1 MLNGP
6 HERVQQMTWV
16 VGATSQSRGVLVSD
30 VRVTFADG
38 SRADILQKS
47 FLIANYLAAG
57 FAGSVRI
64 GFDLISGLRSLIPED
79 GIIGRHACDPFEV
92 ATVWAPQTQEIFSA
106 APSQERKNGASM
118 LIVGASPM
126 EHLGAPQ
133 FPRMYL
139 IRMVAPQFIPRFFN
153 QGLPMT
159 SIGSGS
165 RVTEYKAALRPLF
178 RNSSGIVKAHMTGIH
193 GWAETLGF
201 SITSLVRES
210 QTSEFSES
218 LHITGVTLGD
228 MVQVNNNTTIY
239 PRVGSPL
246 VLRMPPVA
254 GSWAEFDAMA
264 ATCNKLS
271 GSATC

>member
-1 MLNGP
+1 
-6 HERVQQMTWV
+6 MTWV

-30 VRVTFADG
+30 VRVTFADA
-38 SRADILQKS
+38 SKADMLQKS

-64 GFDLISGLRSLIPED
+64 GFDLISGLRSLIPEE
-79 GIIGRHACDPFEV
+79 GIIGRHACDPVEV
-92 ATVWAPQTQEIFSA
+92 AKVFTPMAQAIFSQ
-106 APSQERKNGASM
+106 APSHEQKNNASI
-118 LIVGASPM
+118 LIVGVSPIENM
-126 EHLGAPQ
+126 GAPQ
-133 FPRMYL
+133 FPKVYL
-139 IRMVAPQFIPRFFN
+139 IRMIAPQFIPRLFN
-153 QGLPMT
+153 QGLAMT

-178 RNSSGIVKAHMTGIH
+178 RNSSGIHSAHMTGIH

-201 SITSLVRES
+201 SVTSLVRRS
-210 QTSEFSES
+210 QTSEFSEC
-218 LHITGVTLGD
+218 LHITGVALGD
-228 MVQVNNNTTIY
+228 MVQVNNNTTTY
-239 PRVGSPL
+239 PRVGSPV

-271 GSATC
+271 ASAVC